1 MVANPLSC
9 AIFERITLFKRSP
22 WRRFSEAAGGSRQCT
37 LKRAFAAGFLAIL
50 FSTQSVSATEIDV
63 TGVRLGL
70 HADKTR
76 LVIDLTDKVNFR
88 VLSLRDPDRV
98 VVDLPEV
105 EWKFGA
111 PPPTKKTGLV
121 NSLRYGL
128 FQAGN
133 SRIVLDVSGRVKIQN
148 SFVIPP
154 KPSDKR
160 YRLVIDLVKAT
171 GPETAERKI
180 VNSPSPLPIAPR
192 QAASQQAA
200 KITPPPPT
208 RFERPGIKPSP
219 PVERPENRRKVIVID
234 PGHGGVDPGAIGR
247 SGVFEK
253 KLTLAAAHAL
263 KRELDRSGR
272 YQVFLTRNGDSFLRL
287 RDRFAVARR
296 NKADLF
302 ISLHADTIRR
312 RDVRGLSVYTLSE
325 KASDREAAELA
336 EQENKADLIAGVD
349 LTDEPEE
356 VTNILIDLAQRETLN
371 QSARFARNLVEELRG
386 VTALLRN
393 SHRFAGFAVLKA
405 PDVPSVLIE
414 LGFLSNRQD
423 EKALMQPGY
432 RKKIAVALKRAIDR
446 YFVRVEQVE
455 RR

>member
-1 MVANPLSC
+1 
-9 AIFERITLFKRSP
+9 
-22 WRRFSEAAGGSRQCT
+22 
-37 LKRAFAAGFLAIL
+37 
-50 FSTQSVSATEIDV
+50 
-63 TGVRLGL
+63 
-70 HADKTR
+70 
-76 LVIDLTDKVNFR
+76 
-88 VLSLRDPDRV
+88 
-98 VVDLPEV
+98 PEV
-105 EWKFGA
+105 DWKFGA
-111 PPPTKKTGLV
+111 PPPQKKTGLV
-121 NSLRYGL
+121 NRLRYGL

-133 SRIVLDVSGRVKIQN
+133 SRIVLDVSSRVQIQN

-171 GPETAERKI
+171 GPETAANKI
-180 VNSPSPLPIAPR
+180 VSAPALAPIAPR
-192 QAASQQAA
+192 QALPRQEA
-200 KITPPPPT
+200 KITASTTP
-208 RFERPGIKPSP
+208 RFERPGIKPLP
-219 PVERPENRRKVIVID
+219 PLERRVNRRKVIVID

-272 YQVFLTRNGDSFLRL
+272 YSVFLTRSGDTFLRL
-287 RDRFAVARR
+287 RDRFAVARH

-312 RDVRGLSVYTLSE
+312 SDVRGLSVYTLSE

-349 LTDEPEE
+349 LTDEPKE

-371 QSARFARNLVEELRG
+371 QSARFARHLVEELRG

-414 LGFLSNRQD
+414 LGFLSNGQD
-423 EKALMQPGY
+423 EKALMRPGY

>member
-1 MVANPLSC
+1 M
-9 AIFERITLFKRSP
+9 LFTRSP
-22 WRRFSEAAGGSRQCT
+22 WRYAVESALSSRQMM
-37 LKRAFAAGFLAIL
+37 LFRAFVVGFLAIL
-50 FSTQSVSATEIDV
+50 CSIQPLSAAEIEV
-63 TGVRLGL
+63 TGVRLGI

-76 LVIDLTDKVNFR
+76 LVIDLSEPADFQ
-88 VLSLRDPDRV
+88 VLSLRNPDRV
-98 VVDLPEV
+98 VIDLPEV
-105 EWKFGA
+105 DWKFGA
-111 PPPTKKTGLV
+111 PPPSKKVGLV
-121 NSLRYGL
+121 NNLRYGL

-133 SRIVLDVSGRVKIQN
+133 SRIVLDVSNRVKIQN
-148 SFVIPP
+148 SFVIPA
-154 KPSDKR
+154 KPSDPR
-160 YRLVIDLVKAT
+160 YRLVIDLV
-171 GPETAERKI
+171 TAAAAD
-180 VNSPSPLPIAPR
+180 IA
-192 QAASQQAA
+192 A
-200 KITPPPPT
+200 ITPPQKQTRRNLNPPIPEASSRSAS
-208 RFERPGIKPSP
+208 RFDRPGIKPLP
-219 PVERPENRRKVIVID
+219 PIPRPANRRKVIVID
-234 PGHGGVDPGAIGR
+234 PGHGGIDPGAIGR
-247 SGVFEK
+247 SGIFEK

-272 YQVFLTRNGDSFLRL
+272 YRVFLTRRGDTFLRL
-287 RDRFAVARR
+287 RDRFAVARA

-349 LTDEPEE
+349 LTDEPKE

-371 QSARFARNLVEELRG
+371 QSARFARHLVEELRS
-386 VTALLRN
+386 VTKLLRN

-423 EKALMQPGY
+423 EKALMQPAY
-432 RKKIAVALKRAIDR
+432 RKKLASALKRAIDR
-446 YFVRVEQVE
+446 YFVRVEQAE